1 MKTITMR
8 KTVAILVVP
17 ILITACGHKE
27 LTAPCS
33 LRESPKSLNR
43 TMLAFAAQE
52 TTHLLSPFADIKL
65 ELGEDRCGPLR
76 PINSFITKPNGA
88 SDG

>member
-1 MKTITMR
+1 MKLTWMIMI
-8 KTVAILVVP
+8 AAP
-17 ILITACGHKE
+17 LIVTACGHKE

-33 LRESPKSLNR
+33 LRESPRSLNH

-52 TTHLLSPFADIKL
+52 TTHLSSPFADIKL
-65 ELGEDRCGPLR
+65 ELGEDRCGPLK

>member
-1 MKTITMR
+1 MR
-8 KTVAILVVP
+8 KIVTIFAIPLLVS
-17 ILITACGHKE
+17 ACGHKE

-33 LRESPKSLNR
+33 LQESPKSLNR
-43 TMLAFAAQE
+43 TMLAFAEQE
-52 TTHLLSPFADIKL
+52 MKHLSSPFADL
-65 ELGEDRCGPLR
+65 RLNDDHCGPLK